1 MTAHGHPARA
11 QDGFTLLE
19 ILVSVVIMAMVLTF
33 AFEAYQG
40 IEHSY
45 QRVGQSPSRD
55 RAARVVMDRIEREL
69 VGSILVQ
76 REDGSDPLL
85 QPYFFFGATKEY
97 AEAEGD
103 SLRFVTRT
111 PIRAP
116 GDPPLAFE
124 VITYGTV
131 PSQAGP
137 GLALLRQAEPLTNQ
151 LVRDVT
157 WQSPDVVAD
166 NVALFLLRYEGDNQ
180 QPTEGWDSTG
190 AAQLDQLPISI
201 VMTVSLWEHDESGKD
216 IQGPEFTRTID
227 LPVRPFK
234 LTPDKNGQQA
244 TSCGEGMTV
253 TQCIQQFQSAMDQ
266 ASPSLASAIK
276 DAAGQV
282 TDTCWN
288 PEQPSANLQRLK
300 VLMGGLPGF
309 DAGECK

>member
-1 MTAHGHPARA
+1 VTPVRA
-11 QDGFTLLE
+11 EGFTLLE
-19 ILVSVVIMAMVLTF
+19 VLVSVVIMAMVLTF

-55 RAARVVMDRIEREL
+55 RAARTVMDRVEREL
-69 VGSILVQ
+69 VGSTLIQ

-97 AEAEGD
+97 SDAEGD
-103 SLRFVTRT
+103 TLRFVTRT

-124 VITYGTV
+124 VITYGAV
-131 PSQAGP
+131 PSQTGP
-137 GLALLRQAEPLTNQ
+137 GLALIRQAEPLTSQ
-151 LVRDVT
+151 LVRDVN

-166 NVALFLLRYEGDNQ
+166 NVALFLIRYEGEDS

-190 AAQLDQLPISI
+190 AAQLDLLPAS
-201 VMTVSLWEHDESGKD
+201 VVLTVSLWEHDDAGKSV
-216 IQGPEFTRTID
+216 QGPEFTRTID

-234 LTPDKNGQQA
+234 LTPPKAPGQQA
-244 TSCGEGMTV
+244 SCGQGMTV
-253 TQCIQQFQSAMDQ
+253 QQCLDQFASAMDQ
-266 ASPSLASAIK
+266 ASPSLVSAIK
-276 DAAGQV
+276 DATGQV
-282 TDTCWN
+282 TDACWN
-288 PEQPSANLQRLK
+288 PDQPSANLQRLK